1 MYYYKVN
8 MAKKLIVIEG
18 TDGSGKKT
26 QTQLLVQRLQKEG
39 RAVSTFS
46 FPQYGKKSAG
56 PTEEYL
62 NGRYGAPGD
71 VSSYAASIFYAV
83 DRFDLSQEIKKQL
96 SEGKIVISDRYVD
109 SSAGHQGGKIADLNE
124 RKKYVDWLYDLE
136 YRIFGIPKPDL
147 VIILHLPTEIGQELI
162 AKKPIRDYIENG
174 KKKDIHEA
182 DIDHLKKAEESYLW
196 LAKTYPT
203 QHKIVEC
210 FRDGKILSLE
220 EISELIYQV
229 VKPILE

>member
-1 MYYYKVN
+1 
-8 MAKKLIVIEG
+8 MAGKLIVIEG

-39 RAVSTFS
+39 RPVSTFS

-62 NGRYGAPGD
+62 NGRYGPASG
-71 VSSYAASIFYAV
+71 VNSYAASIFYAV

-96 SEGKIVISDRYVD
+96 SEGKTVVSDRYVD
-109 SSAGHQGGKIADLNE
+109 SSAGHQGGKMDDLKE

-147 VIILHLPTEIGQELI
+147 VLILHVPAEVGQQLVD
-162 AKKPIRDYIENG
+162 KKPVRDYIEHG
-174 KKKDIHEA
+174 KRDVHEA
-182 DIDHLKKAEESYLW
+182 DPNHLKKAEESYLW
-196 LAKTYPT
+196 LAKNDPAG
-203 QHKIVEC
+203 HKLVEC
-210 FRDGKILSLE
+210 VKDGQLLSPE
-220 EISELIYQV
+220 EIHNLVYKAVVSLI
-229 VKPILE
+229 